1 MTPLVR
7 AAEKSTLGHA
17 RYVERVSRRRSRLF
31 RLADRWLGNRCFMIE
46 RKIRIAANEALFR
59 EVNEQRE
66 ELNSDRARQGR
77 FEVVCECGAG
87 SCSEPISIRINDYE
101 LVRSHS
107 TWFIVKPGHEIEDV
121 EDVVQWHD
129 TFNVV
134 EKRAGR
140 AAELV
145 READPRG

>member
-1 MTPLVR
+1 MV
-7 AAEKSTLGHA
+7 
-17 RYVERVSRRRSRLF
+17 
-31 RLADRWLGNRCFMIE
+31 E

-66 ELNSDRARQGR
+66 ELSSGGARQGR
-77 FEVVCECGAG
+77 LEVICECGAG

-121 EDVVQWHD
+121 EDVVQWHES
-129 TFNVV
+129 FYVV

-145 READPRG
+145 QEADPRG

>member
-1 MTPLVR
+1 MV
-7 AAEKSTLGHA
+7 
-17 RYVERVSRRRSRLF
+17 
-31 RLADRWLGNRCFMIE
+31 E

-59 EVNEQRE
+59 EENERRE
-66 ELNSDRARQGR
+66 ELIPDGPRQGR
-77 FEVVCECGAG
+77 LEVICECGAG
-87 SCSEPISIRINDYE
+87 RCSEPISIRINDYE
-101 LVRSHS
+101 LVRSHA
-107 TWFIVKPGHEIEDV
+107 TWFIVTPGHEIEDV

-129 TFNVV
+129 AFNVV

>member
-1 MTPLVR
+1 MV
-7 AAEKSTLGHA
+7 
-17 RYVERVSRRRSRLF
+17 
-31 RLADRWLGNRCFMIE
+31 E

-66 ELNSDRARQGR
+66 ELSSGGARQGR
-77 FEVVCECGAG
+77 LEVICECGAG

-101 LVRSHS
+101 IVRSHS
-107 TWFIVKPGHEIEDV
+107 TWFIVKPGHEFEDV
-121 EDVVQWHD
+121 EDVAQWHES
-129 TFNVV
+129 FYVV

-145 READPRG
+145 QEADPRG